1 MTSSNRKMVS
11 SAWLSKSAPARASI
25 LYWPGGT
32 SKLMRRPHTGRCRT
46 SSRAC
51 WPPGRHD
58 QVRRSRRLPNHQI
71 GSHPDPF
78 DQLTRWIE
86 EFINLENIEPI
97 LTQNIEN

>member
-1 MTSSNRKMVS
+1 VFPDDFVEQENGFVGLAVEVGACSS
-11 SAWLSKSAPARASI
+11 LI

-78 DQLTRWIE
+78 DQL
-86 EFINLENIEPI
+86 
-97 LTQNIEN
+97 